1 VPVITEEARRW
12 ADREYSRFEMQVTA
26 TDIARFAHA
35 TGETNPIHFDKGA
48 AIAAGYPDVV
58 APTLFPYVVRMHA
71 SALVPK
77 TELEP
82 DGSPSADV
90 PPLPTRRAMAG
101 ETTVVLGERIVAGDV
116 ITVEKRLAGIYEKE
130 GRSGPLVFVE
140 MEFIFTNQR
149 GELVARENFTR
160 IYR

>member
-1 VPVITEEARRW
+1 VGVITEEARLW
-12 ADREYSRFEMQVTA
+12 ADREYPSFDFEVTA
-26 TDIARFAHA
+26 TDIAKFAHA
-35 TGETNPIHFDKGA
+35 TGETNPIHFDKEA
-48 AIAAGYPDVV
+48 AVAAGYSTIV
-58 APTLFPYVVRMHA
+58 APTLFTYVVRMHA
-71 SALVPK
+71 SAMVPVDQ
-77 TELEP
+77 LET

-101 ETTVVLGERIVAGDV
+101 ETSVVVGVPVMAGD
-116 ITVEKRLAGIYEKE
+116 TVTVGKRLAEMYEKE

-140 MEFIFTNQR
+140 MEFTFTNQR

>member
-1 VPVITEEARRW
+1 MGVITDEARRW
-12 ADREYSRFEMQVTA
+12 AERDYPRFEMQVTA

-35 TGETNPIHFDKGA
+35 TGETNPIHFDKDA
-48 AIAAGYPDVV
+48 AAAAGYDDVV
-58 APTLFPYVVRMHA
+58 APTLFTYVVRMHA
-71 SALVPK
+71 SALVPPDQ
-77 TELEP
+77 LER
-82 DGSPSADV
+82 DGSPTADV

-101 ETTVVLGERIVAGDV
+101 ETALVLGERVVAGDV
-116 ITVEKRLAGIYEKE
+116 IGVEKRLADMYEKE

-140 MEFIFTNQR
+140 MEFTFTNQR

>member
-1 VPVITEEARRW
+1 MGVITEEARRW
-12 ADREYSRFEMQVTA
+12 ADRDYPRFEMQVTA

-35 TGETNPIHFDKGA
+35 TGETNPIHFDREA
-48 AIAAGYPDVV
+48 AMAAGYAGVV

-71 SALVPK
+71 SALVPADQL
-77 TELEP
+77 EL
-82 DGSPSADV
+82 DGSPKADV

-101 ETTVVLGERIVAGDV
+101 ETSVVLGEPVVAGDV
-116 ITVEKRLAGIYEKE
+116 ITVKKRLADMYEKE

-140 MEFIFTNQR
+140 MEFTFTNQR

>member
-1 VPVITEEARRW
+1 MGVITEEARRW
-12 ADREYSRFEMQVTA
+12 AERDYPRFEMQVTA

-35 TGETNPIHFDKGA
+35 TGETNPIHFDKGVA
-48 AIAAGYPDVV
+48 AAAGYDDVV
-58 APTLFPYVVRMHA
+58 APTLFTYVVRMHA
-71 SALVPK
+71 SALVPPDQ
-77 TELEP
+77 LEP

-101 ETTVVLGERIVAGDV
+101 ETAVVLGERVVAGDV
-116 ITVEKRLAGIYEKE
+116 ISVEKRLADMYEKE

-140 MEFIFTNQR
+140 MEFTFTNQH

>member
-1 VPVITEEARRW
+1 MGVITDEARRW
-12 ADREYSRFEMQVTA
+12 AERDYPRFEMQVTA

-35 TGETNPIHFDKGA
+35 TGETNPIHFDKDA
-48 AIAAGYPDVV
+48 AAAAGYDDVV
-58 APTLFPYVVRMHA
+58 APTLFTYVVRMHA
-71 SALVPK
+71 SALVPPDQ
-77 TELEP
+77 LEP
-82 DGSPSADV
+82 DGSPTADV

-101 ETTVVLGERIVAGDV
+101 ETAVVLGERVVAGDV
-116 ITVEKRLAGIYEKE
+116 IGVEKRLADMYEKE

-140 MEFIFTNQR
+140 MEFTFTNQR